1 VWCLCL
7 AFAAACSP
15 DSPAPDLHAEVV
27 RQYVALMRANGSEVV
42 DKLEALDGAVGEL
55 VDGPSEAALSR
66 AREAW
71 LDARPAYGQLEV
83 GRFYNGPVDVVNGVA
98 NEWPVDEKFIDY
110 TADDP
115 NSGIINRISD
125 FPDITPEVLIAND
138 EVGGIENLSTGYHAI
153 EFLLWG
159 QRLQQSDG
167 PGDRPYTDY
176 VDGGTAQNQ
185 ERRRTYLKAAT
196 EVLLFDLTG
205 VLDAWDPDDPDSYGA
220 RMIATPPL
228 VSLADLVRGM
238 TSMAISELF
247 YERMT
252 DPYLTQNRKDEE
264 SCFSESTQ
272 LDLAAN
278 MLGVENV
285 YLGRYGSVKGASISD
300 LVRASKPELDA
311 TLRKQLKT
319 TREAIDA
326 IPPPFDHAVI
336 APEGS
341 APREAVK
348 AALDT
353 FAPMVE
359 SLRQMADL
367 LGIKT
372 NI

>member
-1 VWCLCL
+1 
-7 AFAAACSP
+7 
-15 DSPAPDLHAEVV
+15 V
-27 RQYVALMRANGSEVV
+27 RQYIALMRANSSAVV
-42 DKLEALDGAVGEL
+42 DKLEALKSATDALVTNPGE
-55 VDGPSEAALSR
+55 DTLSR

-71 LDARPAYGQLEV
+71 LDSRPGYGQLEV

-115 NSGIINRISD
+115 TSGIINHTD
-125 FPDITPEVLIAND
+125 EFPEITDQVLIAND
-138 EVGGIENLSTGYHAI
+138 EVGGIENLSTGFHAI

-176 VDGGTAQNQ
+176 VDGGTAANQ
-185 ERRRTYLKAAT
+185 ARRRTYLQTAT
-196 EVLLFDLTG
+196 EILLSDLTG
-205 VLDAWDPDDPDSYGA
+205 VKDAWDVDDPDSYA
-220 RMIATPPL
+220 TRMVTVPPL
-228 VSLADLVRGM
+228 VSLADIVRGM
-238 TSMAISELF
+238 TSMAISELY
-247 YERMT
+247 YERMS

-272 LDLAAN
+272 IDLAAN

-300 LVRASKPELDA
+300 LVRASNPKLDD
-311 TLRKQLKT
+311 TLRKQMQT
-319 TREAIDA
+319 TRGAIDA

-353 FAPMVE
+353 FVPMVD
-359 SLRQMADL
+359 SFRQMADL
-367 LGIKT
+367 LDIKT

>member
-1 VWCLCL
+1 
-7 AFAAACSP
+7 
-15 DSPAPDLHAEVV
+15 V
-27 RQYVALMRANGSEVV
+27 RQYVALMRANSSEVV
-42 DKLEALDGAVGEL
+42 DKLEKLDNAVGEL
-55 VDGPSEAALSR
+55 VENPSENAFSR

-71 LDARPAYGQLEV
+71 LDARPGYGQLEV
-83 GRFYNGPVDVVNGVA
+83 GRFYNGPVDVVNGGA
-98 NEWPVDEKFIDY
+98 NEWPIDEKFIDY
-110 TADDP
+110 SADDP
-115 NSGIINRISD
+115 NSGIINHVSE
-125 FPDITPEVLIAND
+125 FPDITPQVLIAND
-138 EVGGIENLSTGYHAI
+138 EVGGIENRSTGYHAI

-167 PGDRPYTDY
+167 PGERPYTDY

-185 ERRRTYLKAAT
+185 ARRRTYLKAAT
-196 EVLLFDLTG
+196 EVLLADITG

-220 RMIATPPL
+220 RMIAAPPL
-228 VSLADLVRGM
+228 ISLADLVRGM

-252 DPYLTQNRKDEE
+252 DPYLTQSRKDEE

-272 LDLAAN
+272 IDLAAN

-285 YLGRYGSVKGASISD
+285 YLGRFGSVKGASISD
-300 LVRASKPELDA
+300 LVRASKPELDR
-311 TLRKQLKT
+311 TLRKQLQT

-353 FAPMVE
+353 FVPMVD